1 MADYTLMI
9 AYAVLALGASFLC
22 SILEAVLLS
31 TSHGHI
37 VALKDTHAKVSTTW
51 SKWKEDPE
59 GPLTAILTLNTIAH
73 TVGALGVG
81 SEVENNFEGE
91 YVIAG
96 SAAILTIAIL
106 LLSEILPKTIGA
118 LYWRRLTVTSYHVLR
133 GLMWILWPIVVII
146 EVMRAPFPQVET
158 ETVTRTEL
166 SVLADIAE
174 ESDVIE
180 EDEEAVIQNLLR
192 LREMKVTEIMTPRVD
207 VLFLS
212 LPIEINDIKK
222 IVDEKRISRMPVSK
236 SESLDDTFGIV
247 YVKDLFNLKSSSD
260 SVEVEN
266 LVKDV
271 IYLPEYTTV
280 LSALN
285 ILRENKASFACVI
298 DENGGIEGVIT
309 IKDVLS
315 EFVGD
320 LPDEHDQRFLGIRR
334 LGPGQWRVDGKTDID
349 DFEEFFG
356 LEPNEKDIATVGG
369 LFLSHSEQLPA
380 EGEKITIDGLEVTV
394 TELDNRR
401 IESFIVK
408 KIAKK

>member
-37 VALKDTHAKVSTTW
+37 VALKDTHAKVSATW

-192 LREMKVTEIMTPRVD
+192 LREMKVTEIMTPRV
-207 VLFLS
+207 
-212 LPIEINDIKK
+212 
-222 IVDEKRISRMPVSK
+222 
-236 SESLDDTFGIV
+236 
-247 YVKDLFNLKSSSD
+247 
-260 SVEVEN
+260 
-266 LVKDV
+266 
-271 IYLPEYTTV
+271 
-280 LSALN
+280 
-285 ILRENKASFACVI
+285 
-298 DENGGIEGVIT
+298 VIT
-309 IKDVLS
+309 SVK
-315 EFVGD
+315 
-320 LPDEHDQRFLGIRR
+320 
-334 LGPGQWRVDGKTDID
+334 
-349 DFEEFFG
+349 
-356 LEPNEKDIATVGG
+356 ATESVR
-369 LFLSHSEQLPA
+369 
-380 EGEKITIDGLEVTV
+380 EVI
-394 TELDNRR
+394 ER
-401 IESFIVK
+401 IPL
-408 KIAKK
+408 